1 MCDGEQNSFYNSEM
15 STSILC
21 LQPDAND
28 CEVYVSTDQTCFDII
43 GKVCLNWK
51 TILIAILISD
61 IVQVVFE
68 ASLAYSFELTYKPTA
83 LDKMLDPDTFDDEM
97 DS

>member
-1 MCDGEQNSFYNSEM
+1 
-15 STSILC
+15 
-21 LQPDAND
+21 
-28 CEVYVSTDQTCFDII
+28 
-43 GKVCLNWK
+43 
-51 TILIAILISD
+51 LISD